1 MLLLS
6 RVLLVSGGSLMKLRF
21 ELLTHSRAKSRFD
34 STARLLTVIP
44 NESVGFNFALAIQS
58 DNDDDRFQETPP
70 TFTVN
75 LIEPSSSGCSVTEWP
90 FLRASSVAAST
101 A

>member
-6 RVLLVSGGSLMKLRF
+6 RVLLVSGGNLMKLRF
-21 ELLTHSRAKSRFD
+21 ELLTRSRAKSLFD

-70 TFTVN
+70 TLTVN
-75 LIEPSSSGCSVTEWP
+75 LIEPSSSGCSVTE
-90 FLRASSVAAST
+90 
-101 A
+101 

>member
-21 ELLTHSRAKSRFD
+21 ELLTHSRAKSLFD
-34 STARLLTVIP
+34 STTRLLTVVP
-44 NESVGFNFALAIQS
+44 GESVGLNFALAIGR

-70 TFTVN
+70 TLTVN
-75 LIEPSSSGCSVTEWP
+75 LIEPSSSGCSVTE
-90 FLRASSVAAST
+90 
-101 A
+101 